1 MAYPIL
7 KASRREDHMDLPA
20 KGTQMSRKALLG
32 VIALLF
38 SVTALNYLD
47 RQVLSLLKPT
57 LQGEFHWNDTQ
68 FAWLGTASQVAAIAA
83 LFVVGWFVDRFGVRF
98 AFALAV
104 AVWSLAGMGHAAATT
119 VGGFMIARVVL
130 IFAETI
136 NTPAAMKAAALYV
149 PLEQRSIA
157 IGVVNTASNIGA
169 IVAPLI
175 IPLMAVNFGWHATFL
190 VTGGLGFLWIAFWL
204 SGTRSLTPTPA
215 AAASI
220 AKEGKVDW
228 AAILTDRRTWAI
240 AIAKFL
246 TDSVWWFLLFWTPD
260 LFSKVFKL
268 SQAEVGYPT
277 ALVYTMAAFGSL
289 SSGFLFPK
297 LLKNGF
303 SVNRARKT
311 SMFLFACLILPITL
325 ALSANSPWSAAVII
339 GLALFAHQGFSTNI
353 FGMTTDIVP
362 AARVGTVIAVGA
374 IFGNLGGV
382 LTNMCTGYALDN
394 GLGYWP
400 LFAFASSAYLLALLA
415 IHLLLP
421 VIQSN
426 EAG

>member
-1 MAYPIL
+1 MVDQSHAG
-7 KASRREDHMDLPA
+7 K
-20 KGTQMSRKALLG
+20 QMTRSALLTL
-32 VIALLF
+32 IALLF

-57 LQGEFHWNDTQ
+57 LQAEFHWNDTQ
-68 FAWLGTASQVAAIAA
+68 FAWLGTASQIAAIAA

-98 AFALAV
+98 AFAVAV
-104 AVWSLAGMGHAAATT
+104 AVWSLAGMGHAVATT
-119 VGGFMIARVVL
+119 VGGFTVARVIL

-149 PLEQRSIA
+149 PLAQRSIT

-169 IVAPLI
+169 IAAPLV

-190 VTGGLGFLWIAFWL
+190 VTGALGFGWIAFWL
-204 SGTRSLTPTPA
+204 RGTRNLTPTPT
-215 AAASI
+215 AAASL
-220 AKEGKVDW
+220 AQETKTNW
-228 AAILTDRRTWAI
+228 AEILTDRRTWAI
-240 AIAKFL
+240 SIAKFL
-246 TDSVWWFLLFWTPD
+246 TDAVWWFLLFWTPD
-260 LFSKVFKL
+260 LFTKVFKL
-268 SQAEVGYPT
+268 SQAEIGYPT

-289 SSGFLFPK
+289 SSGFLFPR
-297 LLKNGF
+297 LLKSGL

-311 SMFLFACLILPITL
+311 SMLLFACLILPITL
-325 ALSANSPWSAAVII
+325 ALSVQSPWSAAVII

-353 FGMTTDIVP
+353 FGMTTDIIP
-362 AARVGTVIAVGA
+362 AARVGKVIAIGA

-382 LTNMCTGYALDN
+382 LTNMFTGYALDS

-415 IHLLLP
+415 IHMLLP
-421 VIQSN
+421 MITPN
-426 EAG
+426 EAT